1 MHKWLW
7 LLLLLTARVSAV
19 DISPY
24 IVNGTNAN
32 IASYPSFASL
42 AIYISPY
49 QYSSGTYCG
58 ATILNSRYILTAA
71 HCFYGNIYSM
81 LYTVVVPQLED
92 ESQFPNGNVQF
103 ARAAEFY
110 YPDNYVDSSAVYWPN
125 DIAIIKLESD
135 LNVSNFVGVLNS
147 SINNSYD
154 VNGTYKAIGHGYV
167 SSNTAGG
174 TRLLET
180 TLTFVPF
187 ATCSAYY
194 GANLQA
200 SQICFT
206 GPQIGLYKNST
217 CSGDSGGPVYLETGS
232 GLVQVGITSFGPSQC
247 GNPALPVTSVFTEV
261 SDYYSWILRVM
272 NGLETPKYYV
282 TENNGVRQLIA
293 GGTTV
298 SPVSDSGGSSTGLAL
313 LVLGLLMIL
322 RKKNGLYQDYLHSLI
337 KKATN
342 GRLLYYFRVTYKS
355 VVFTIW

>member
-1 MHKWLW
+1 MRKWLW
-7 LLLLLTARVSAV
+7 LLLLLTTRVSAV
-19 DISPY
+19 EISPY

-32 IASYPSFASL
+32 VANYPSFASL

-58 ATILNSRYILTAA
+58 ATVLNSRYILTAA
-71 HCFYGNIYSM
+71 HCIYGNSYTM

-92 ESQFPNGNVQF
+92 ESQFPNSNVQL

-167 SSNTAGG
+167 NGNVAGG

-194 GANLQA
+194 GANLGPGHV
-200 SQICFT
+200 CFT
-206 GPQIGLYKNST
+206 GPQIGSYRNST
-217 CSGDSGGPVYLETGS
+217 CSGDSGGPVYWDSGS
-232 GLVQVGITSFGPSQC
+232 GYVQIGITSFGPSTC

-282 TENNGVRQLIA
+282 TESNGVRQLVA
-293 GGTTV
+293 GGTTTV
-298 SPVSDSGGSSTGLAL
+298 SVSESSSGGGVSL
-313 LVLGLLMIL
+313 LIAFFLGMLMIIRRNNL
-322 RKKNGLYQDYLHSLI
+322 KI
-337 KKATN
+337 
-342 GRLLYYFRVTYKS
+342 
-355 VVFTIW
+355 

>member
-1 MHKWLW
+1 MRKWLW
-7 LLLLLTARVSAV
+7 LLLLLTTRVSAV
-19 DISPY
+19 EISPY

-32 IASYPSFASL
+32 VANYPSFASL

-58 ATILNSRYILTAA
+58 ATVLNSRYILTAA
-71 HCFYGNIYSM
+71 HCIYGKSYTM

-92 ESQFPNGNVQF
+92 ESQFPNGNVQL

-167 SSNTAGG
+167 NGNVAGG

-194 GANLQA
+194 GANLGPGHV
-200 SQICFT
+200 CFT
-206 GPQIGLYKNST
+206 GPQIGSYRNST
-217 CSGDSGGPVYLETGS
+217 CSGDSGGPVYLDSGS
-232 GLVQVGITSFGPSQC
+232 GYVQIGITSFGPSTC

-282 TENNGVRQLIA
+282 TESNGVRQLVA

-298 SPVSDSGGSSTGLAL
+298 SPVTSSDSGGSSTGLAL
-313 LVLGLLMIL
+313 LVLGLLMVL
-322 RKKNGLYQDYLHSLI
+322 RNKNGLYQDCW
-337 KKATN
+337 
-342 GRLLYYFRVTYKS
+342 KS
-355 VVFTIW
+355 

>member
-1 MHKWLW
+1 MRKWLW

-19 DISPY
+19 EISPY

-32 IASYPSFASL
+32 VANYPSFASL

-58 ATILNSRYILTAA
+58 ATVLNSRYILTAA
-71 HCFYGNIYSM
+71 HCIYGNSYTM

-154 VNGTYKAIGHGYV
+154 VSATYKAIGHGYV

-194 GANLQA
+194 GANLGPGHV
-200 SQICFT
+200 CFT
-206 GPQIGLYKNST
+206 GPQIGSYRNST
-217 CSGDSGGPVYLETGS
+217 CSGDSGGPVYWDSGS
-232 GLVQVGITSFGPSQC
+232 GYVQIGITSFGPSTC

-282 TENNGVRQLIA
+282 TESNGVRQLVA

-298 SPVSDSGGSSTGLAL
+298 SPVTSSDSGGSSTGLAL
-313 LVLGLLMIL
+313 LVLGLLMVL
-322 RKKNGLYQDYLHSLI
+322 RNKNGLYQDCW
-337 KKATN
+337 
-342 GRLLYYFRVTYKS
+342 KS
-355 VVFTIW
+355 

>member
-1 MHKWLW
+1 MRKWLW
-7 LLLLLTARVSAV
+7 LLLLLTTRVSAV
-19 DISPY
+19 EISPY

-32 IASYPSFASL
+32 VANYPSFASL

-58 ATILNSRYILTAA
+58 ATVLNSRYILTAA
-71 HCFYGNIYSM
+71 HCIYGNSYTM

-92 ESQFPNGNVQF
+92 ESQFPNGNVQL

-154 VNGTYKAIGHGYV
+154 VNGAYKAIGHGYV
-167 SSNTAGG
+167 NGNVAGG

-194 GANLQA
+194 GANLGPGHV
-200 SQICFT
+200 CFT
-206 GPQIGLYKNST
+206 GPQIGSYRNST
-217 CSGDSGGPVYLETGS
+217 CSGDSGGPVYWDSGS
-232 GLVQVGITSFGPSQC
+232 GYVQIGITSFGPSTC

-282 TENNGVRQLIA
+282 TESNGVRQLVA
-293 GGTTV
+293 GGTTTV
-298 SPVSDSGGSSTGLAL
+298 SVSESSSGGGVSL
-313 LVLGLLMIL
+313 LIAFFLGMLMIIRRNNL
-322 RKKNGLYQDYLHSLI
+322 KI
-337 KKATN
+337 
-342 GRLLYYFRVTYKS
+342 
-355 VVFTIW
+355 

>member
-71 HCFYGNIYSM
+71 HCFYGNSYSM

-110 YPDNYVDSSAVYWPN
+110 YPDNYIDSSAVYWPN

-167 SSNTAGG
+167 NGNVTGG

-187 ATCSAYY
+187 TTCSAYY
-194 GANLQA
+194 GPNLQA

-337 KKATN
+337 KNATN

>member
-1 MHKWLW
+1 MRKWLW
-7 LLLLLTARVSAV
+7 LLLLLTTRVSAV
-19 DISPY
+19 EISPY

-32 IASYPSFASL
+32 VANYPSFASL

-58 ATILNSRYILTAA
+58 ATVLNSRYILTAA
-71 HCFYGNIYSM
+71 HCIYGNSYTM

-135 LNVSNFVGVLNS
+135 LNVSNFVGALNS

-167 SSNTAGG
+167 NGNVAGG
-174 TRLLET
+174 PRLLET

-206 GPQIGLYKNST
+206 GPNIGGYRNST
-217 CSGDSGGPVYLETGS
+217 CSGDSGGPVYLDSGS
-232 GLVQVGITSFGPSQC
+232 GYVQIGITSFGPSTC

-282 TENNGVRQLIA
+282 TESNGVRQLVA

-298 SPVSDSGGSSTGLAL
+298 SPVTSSDSGGSSTGLAL
-313 LVLGLLMIL
+313 LVLGLLMVL
-322 RKKNGLYQDYLHSLI
+322 RNKNGLY
-337 KKATN
+337 
-342 GRLLYYFRVTYKS
+342 
-355 VVFTIW
+355 

>member
-1 MHKWLW
+1 MRKWLW
-7 LLLLLTARVSAV
+7 LLLLLTTRVSAV
-19 DISPY
+19 EISPY

-32 IASYPSFASL
+32 VANYPSFASL

-58 ATILNSRYILTAA
+58 ATVLNSRYILTAA
-71 HCFYGNIYSM
+71 HCIYGNSYTM

-167 SSNTAGG
+167 NGNVAGG
-174 TRLLET
+174 PRLLET

-206 GPQIGLYKNST
+206 GRI
-217 CSGDSGGPVYLETGS
+217 
-232 GLVQVGITSFGPSQC
+232 
-247 GNPALPVTSVFTEV
+247 
-261 SDYYSWILRVM
+261 
-272 NGLETPKYYV
+272 
-282 TENNGVRQLIA
+282 
-293 GGTTV
+293 
-298 SPVSDSGGSSTGLAL
+298 
-313 LVLGLLMIL
+313 
-322 RKKNGLYQDYLHSLI
+322 
-337 KKATN
+337 
-342 GRLLYYFRVTYKS
+342 
-355 VVFTIW
+355 

>member
-1 MHKWLW
+1 MRKWLW
-7 LLLLLTARVSAV
+7 LLLLLTTRVSAV
-19 DISPY
+19 EISPY

-32 IASYPSFASL
+32 VANYPSFASL

-58 ATILNSRYILTAA
+58 ATVLNSRYILTAA
-71 HCFYGNIYSM
+71 HCIYGNSYTM

-167 SSNTAGG
+167 NGNVAGG

-194 GANLQA
+194 GANLG
-200 SQICFT
+200 SGHVCFT
-206 GPQIGLYKNST
+206 GPQIGSYRNST
-217 CSGDSGGPVYLETGS
+217 CSGDSGGPVYLDSGS
-232 GLVQVGITSFGPSQC
+232 GYVQIGITSFGPSTC

-282 TENNGVRQLIA
+282 TESNGVRQLVA

-298 SPVSDSGGSSTGLAL
+298 SPVTSSDSGGSSTGLAL
-313 LVLGLLMIL
+313 LVLGLLMVL
-322 RKKNGLYQDYLHSLI
+322 RNKNGLYQDCW
-337 KKATN
+337 
-342 GRLLYYFRVTYKS
+342 KS
-355 VVFTIW
+355 

>member
-1 MHKWLW
+1 
-7 LLLLLTARVSAV
+7 
-19 DISPY
+19 
-24 IVNGTNAN
+24 
-32 IASYPSFASL
+32 
-42 AIYISPY
+42 
-49 QYSSGTYCG
+49 
-58 ATILNSRYILTAA
+58 
-71 HCFYGNIYSM
+71 M

-92 ESQFPNGNVQF
+92 ESQFPNGNVQL

-167 SSNTAGG
+167 NGNVAGG

-194 GANLQA
+194 GANLGPGHV
-200 SQICFT
+200 CFT
-206 GPQIGLYKNST
+206 GPQIGSYRNST
-217 CSGDSGGPVYLETGS
+217 CSGDSGGPVYWDSGS
-232 GLVQVGITSFGPSQC
+232 GYVQIGITSFGPSTC

-282 TENNGVRQLIA
+282 TESNGVRQLVA
-293 GGTTV
+293 GGTTTV
-298 SPVSDSGGSSTGLAL
+298 SVSESSSGGGVSL
-313 LVLGLLMIL
+313 LIAFFLGMLMIIRRNNL
-322 RKKNGLYQDYLHSLI
+322 KI
-337 KKATN
+337 
-342 GRLLYYFRVTYKS
+342 
-355 VVFTIW
+355 

>member
-19 DISPY
+19 EISPY

-71 HCFYGNIYSM
+71 HCFYGNSYSM

-154 VNGTYKAIGHGYV
+154 VSATYKAIGHAYV

-206 GPQIGLYKNST
+206 GPNIGGYRN
-217 CSGDSGGPVYLETGS
+217 
-232 GLVQVGITSFGPSQC
+232 
-247 GNPALPVTSVFTEV
+247 
-261 SDYYSWILRVM
+261 
-272 NGLETPKYYV
+272 
-282 TENNGVRQLIA
+282 
-293 GGTTV
+293 
-298 SPVSDSGGSSTGLAL
+298 
-313 LVLGLLMIL
+313 
-322 RKKNGLYQDYLHSLI
+322 
-337 KKATN
+337 
-342 GRLLYYFRVTYKS
+342 
-355 VVFTIW
+355 

>member
-19 DISPY
+19 EISPY

-71 HCFYGNIYSM
+71 HCFYGNSYSM

-110 YPDNYVDSSAVYWPN
+110 YPDNYIDSSTVYWPN

-167 SSNTAGG
+167 NGNVAGG

-194 GANLQA
+194 GPNLQA

-322 RKKNGLYQDYLHSLI
+322 RKKNG
-337 KKATN
+337 
-342 GRLLYYFRVTYKS
+342 
-355 VVFTIW
+355 

>member
-1 MHKWLW
+1 MRKWLW
-7 LLLLLTARVSAV
+7 LLLLLTTRVSAV
-19 DISPY
+19 EISPY

-32 IASYPSFASL
+32 VANYPSFASL

-58 ATILNSRYILTAA
+58 ATVLNSRYILTAA
-71 HCFYGNIYSM
+71 HCIYGNSYTM

-92 ESQFPNGNVQF
+92 ESQFPNGNVQL

-167 SSNTAGG
+167 NGNVAGG

-187 ATCSAYY
+187 VTCSAYY
-194 GANLQA
+194 GANLGPGHV
-200 SQICFT
+200 CFT
-206 GPQIGLYKNST
+206 GPQIGSYRNST
-217 CSGDSGGPVYLETGS
+217 CSGDSGGPVYWDSGS
-232 GLVQVGITSFGPSQC
+232 GYVQIGITSFGPSTC

-282 TENNGVRQLIA
+282 TESNGVRQLVA

-298 SPVSDSGGSSTGLAL
+298 SPVTSSDSGGSSTGLAL
-313 LVLGLLMIL
+313 LVLGLLMVL
-322 RKKNGLYQDYLHSLI
+322 RNKNGLYQDCW
-337 KKATN
+337 
-342 GRLLYYFRVTYKS
+342 KS
-355 VVFTIW
+355 

>member
-1 MHKWLW
+1 MRKWLW
-7 LLLLLTARVSAV
+7 LLLLLTTRVSAV
-19 DISPY
+19 EISPY

-32 IASYPSFASL
+32 VANYPSFASL

-58 ATILNSRYILTAA
+58 ATVLNSRYILTAA
-71 HCFYGNIYSM
+71 HCIYGNSYTM

-167 SSNTAGG
+167 NGNVDGG

-194 GANLQA
+194 GANLGPGHV
-200 SQICFT
+200 CFT
-206 GPQIGLYKNST
+206 GPQIGSYRNST
-217 CSGDSGGPVYLETGS
+217 CSGDSGGPVYWDSGS
-232 GLVQVGITSFGPSQC
+232 GYVQIGITSFGPSTC

-282 TENNGVRQLIA
+282 TESNGVRQLVA
-293 GGTTV
+293 GGTTTV
-298 SPVSDSGGSSTGLAL
+298 SVSESSSGGGVSL
-313 LVLGLLMIL
+313 LIAFFLGMLMIIRRNNL
-322 RKKNGLYQDYLHSLI
+322 KI
-337 KKATN
+337 
-342 GRLLYYFRVTYKS
+342 
-355 VVFTIW
+355 

>member
-1 MHKWLW
+1 
-7 LLLLLTARVSAV
+7 
-19 DISPY
+19 
-24 IVNGTNAN
+24 
-32 IASYPSFASL
+32 
-42 AIYISPY
+42 
-49 QYSSGTYCG
+49 
-58 ATILNSRYILTAA
+58 
-71 HCFYGNIYSM
+71 M

-154 VNGTYKAIGHGYV
+154 VSGTYKAIGHGYV
-167 SSNTAGG
+167 NGNVAGG

-194 GANLQA
+194 GANLGPGNV
-200 SQICFT
+200 CFT
-206 GPQIGLYKNST
+206 GPQIGSYRNST
-217 CSGDSGGPVYLETGS
+217 CSGDSGGPVYWDSGS
-232 GLVQVGITSFGPSQC
+232 GYVQIGITSFGPSTC

-282 TENNGVRQLIA
+282 TESNGVRQLVA
-293 GGTTV
+293 GGTTTV
-298 SPVSDSGGSSTGLAL
+298 SVSESSSGGGVSL
-313 LVLGLLMIL
+313 LIAFFLGMLMIIRRNNL
-322 RKKNGLYQDYLHSLI
+322 KI
-337 KKATN
+337 
-342 GRLLYYFRVTYKS
+342 
-355 VVFTIW
+355 

>member
-1 MHKWLW
+1 MRKWLW
-7 LLLLLTARVSAV
+7 LLLLLTTRVSAV
-19 DISPY
+19 EISPY

-32 IASYPSFASL
+32 VANYPSFASL

-58 ATILNSRYILTAA
+58 ATVLNSRYILTAA
-71 HCFYGNIYSM
+71 HCIYGNSYTM

-92 ESQFPNGNVQF
+92 ESQFPNGNVQL

-135 LNVSNFVGVLNS
+135 LNVSNFAGVLNS

-167 SSNTAGG
+167 NGNVAGG

-194 GANLQA
+194 GANLGPGHV
-200 SQICFT
+200 CFT
-206 GPQIGLYKNST
+206 GPQIGSYRNST
-217 CSGDSGGPVYLETGS
+217 CSGDSGGPVYWDSGS
-232 GLVQVGITSFGPSQC
+232 GYVQIGITSFGPSTC

-282 TENNGVRQLIA
+282 TESNGVRQLVA

-298 SPVSDSGGSSTGLAL
+298 SPVTSSDSGGSSTGLAL
-313 LVLGLLMIL
+313 LVLGLLMVL
-322 RKKNGLYQDYLHSLI
+322 RNKNGLYQDCW
-337 KKATN
+337 K
-342 GRLLYYFRVTYKS
+342 
-355 VVFTIW
+355 

>member
-1 MHKWLW
+1 MRKWLW
-7 LLLLLTARVSAV
+7 LLLLLTTRVSAV
-19 DISPY
+19 EISPY

-32 IASYPSFASL
+32 VANYPSFASL

-58 ATILNSRYILTAA
+58 ATVLNSRYILTAA
-71 HCFYGNIYSM
+71 HCIYGNSYTM

-135 LNVSNFVGVLNS
+135 LNESNFVGVLNS

-167 SSNTAGG
+167 NGNVAGG

-206 GPQIGLYKNST
+206 GPNIGGYRNST
-217 CSGDSGGPVYLETGS
+217 CSGDSGGPVYLDSGS
-232 GLVQVGITSFGPSQC
+232 GYVQIGITSFGPSTC

-282 TENNGVRQLIA
+282 TESNGVRQLVA

-298 SPVSDSGGSSTGLAL
+298 SPVTSSDSGGSSTGLAL
-313 LVLGLLMIL
+313 LVLGLLMVL
-322 RKKNGLYQDYLHSLI
+322 RNKNGLYQDCW
-337 KKATN
+337 
-342 GRLLYYFRVTYKS
+342 KS
-355 VVFTIW
+355 

>member
-1 MHKWLW
+1 MRKWLW
-7 LLLLLTARVSAV
+7 LLLLLTTRVSAV
-19 DISPY
+19 EISPY

-32 IASYPSFASL
+32 VANYPSFASL

-58 ATILNSRYILTAA
+58 ATVLNSRYILTAA
-71 HCFYGNIYSM
+71 HCIYGNSYTM

-92 ESQFPNGNVQF
+92 ESQFPNGNVQL

-154 VNGTYKAIGHGYV
+154 ENGTYKAIGHGYV
-167 SSNTAGG
+167 NGNVAGG

-194 GANLQA
+194 GANLGPGHV
-200 SQICFT
+200 CFT
-206 GPQIGLYKNST
+206 GPQIGSYRN
-217 CSGDSGGPVYLETGS
+217 P
-232 GLVQVGITSFGPSQC
+232 
-247 GNPALPVTSVFTEV
+247 PALGIPEVLSIGIVALDMCKLGSPVLDHQPVAIQRCPLPR
-261 SDYYSWILRVM
+261 YSRKYPIITV
-272 NGLETPKYYV
+272 GYYV
-282 TENNGVRQLIA
+282 
-293 GGTTV
+293 
-298 SPVSDSGGSSTGLAL
+298 S
-313 LVLGLLMIL
+313 
-322 RKKNGLYQDYLHSLI
+322 
-337 KKATN
+337 
-342 GRLLYYFRVTYKS
+342 
-355 VVFTIW
+355 

>member
-1 MHKWLW
+1 MRKWLW
-7 LLLLLTARVSAV
+7 LLLLLTTRVSAV
-19 DISPY
+19 EISPY

-32 IASYPSFASL
+32 VANYPSFASL

-58 ATILNSRYILTAA
+58 ATVLNSRYILTAA
-71 HCFYGNIYSM
+71 HCIYGNSYTM

-167 SSNTAGG
+167 NGNVAGG

-194 GANLQA
+194 GANLG
-200 SQICFT
+200 SGHVCFT
-206 GPQIGLYKNST
+206 GPQIGSYRNST
-217 CSGDSGGPVYLETGS
+217 CSGDSGGPVYLDSGS
-232 GLVQVGITSFGPSQC
+232 GYVQIGITSFGPSTC

-261 SDYYSWILRVM
+261 SV
-272 NGLETPKYYV
+272 
-282 TENNGVRQLIA
+282 
-293 GGTTV
+293 
-298 SPVSDSGGSSTGLAL
+298 
-313 LVLGLLMIL
+313 
-322 RKKNGLYQDYLHSLI
+322 
-337 KKATN
+337 
-342 GRLLYYFRVTYKS
+342 
-355 VVFTIW
+355 

>member
-1 MHKWLW
+1 MRKWLW
-7 LLLLLTARVSAV
+7 LLLLLTTRVSAV
-19 DISPY
+19 EISPY

-32 IASYPSFASL
+32 VANYPSFASL

-58 ATILNSRYILTAA
+58 ATVLNSRYILTAA
-71 HCFYGNIYSM
+71 HCIYGNSYTM

-92 ESQFPNGNVQF
+92 ESQFPNVNVQF

-167 SSNTAGG
+167 NGNVAGG

-206 GPQIGLYKNST
+206 GPNIGGYRNST
-217 CSGDSGGPVYLETGS
+217 CSGDSGGPVYLDSGS
-232 GLVQVGITSFGPSQC
+232 GYVQIGITSFGPSTC

-282 TENNGVRQLIA
+282 TESNGVRQLVA

-298 SPVSDSGGSSTGLAL
+298 SPVTSSDSGGSSTGLAL
-313 LVLGLLMIL
+313 LVLGLLMVL
-322 RKKNGLYQDYLHSLI
+322 RNKNGLYQDCW
-337 KKATN
+337 
-342 GRLLYYFRVTYKS
+342 KS
-355 VVFTIW
+355 

>member
-1 MHKWLW
+1 MRKWLW
-7 LLLLLTARVSAV
+7 LLLLLTTRVSAV
-19 DISPY
+19 EISPY

-32 IASYPSFASL
+32 VANYPSFASL

-58 ATILNSRYILTAA
+58 ATVLNSRYILTAA
-71 HCFYGNIYSM
+71 HCIYGNSYTM

-92 ESQFPNGNVQF
+92 ESQFPNGNVQL

-135 LNVSNFVGVLNS
+135 LNVSNFAGVLNS

-167 SSNTAGG
+167 NGNVAGG

-194 GANLQA
+194 GANLGPGHV
-200 SQICFT
+200 CFT
-206 GPQIGLYKNST
+206 GPQIGSYRNST
-217 CSGDSGGPVYLETGS
+217 CSGDSGGPVYLDSGS
-232 GLVQVGITSFGPSQC
+232 GYVQIGITSFGPSTC

-282 TENNGVRQLIA
+282 TESNGVRQLVA

-298 SPVSDSGGSSTGLAL
+298 SPVTSSDSGGSSTGLAL
-313 LVLGLLMIL
+313 LVLGLLMVL
-322 RKKNGLYQDYLHSLI
+322 RNKNGLYQDCW
-337 KKATN
+337 
-342 GRLLYYFRVTYKS
+342 KS
-355 VVFTIW
+355 

>member
-1 MHKWLW
+1 
-7 LLLLLTARVSAV
+7 
-19 DISPY
+19 
-24 IVNGTNAN
+24 
-32 IASYPSFASL
+32 
-42 AIYISPY
+42 
-49 QYSSGTYCG
+49 
-58 ATILNSRYILTAA
+58 LTAA
-71 HCFYGNIYSM
+71 HCIYGNSYTM

-167 SSNTAGG
+167 NGNVAGG

-194 GANLQA
+194 GANLGPGHV
-200 SQICFT
+200 CFT
-206 GPQIGLYKNST
+206 GPQIGSYRNST
-217 CSGDSGGPVYLETGS
+217 CSGDSGGPVYLDSGS
-232 GLVQVGITSFGPSQC
+232 GYVQIGITSFGPSTC

-282 TENNGVRQLIA
+282 TESNGVRQLVA

-298 SPVSDSGGSSTGLAL
+298 SPVTSSDSGGSSTGLAL
-313 LVLGLLMIL
+313 LVLGLLMVL
-322 RKKNGLYQDYLHSLI
+322 RNKNGLYQDCW
-337 KKATN
+337 
-342 GRLLYYFRVTYKS
+342 KS
-355 VVFTIW
+355 

>member
-1 MHKWLW
+1 MRKWLW
-7 LLLLLTARVSAV
+7 LLLLLTTRVSAV
-19 DISPY
+19 EISPY

-32 IASYPSFASL
+32 VANYPSFASL

-58 ATILNSRYILTAA
+58 ATVLNSRYILTAA
-71 HCFYGNIYSM
+71 HCIYGNSYTM

-92 ESQFPNGNVQF
+92 ESQFPNGNVQL

-154 VNGTYKAIGHGYV
+154 VSGTYKAIGHGYV
-167 SSNTAGG
+167 NGNVAGG

-206 GPQIGLYKNST
+206 GPNIGGYRNST
-217 CSGDSGGPVYLETGS
+217 CSGDSGGPVYLDSGS
-232 GLVQVGITSFGPSQC
+232 GYVQIGITSFGPSTC

-282 TENNGVRQLIA
+282 TESNGVRQLVA

-298 SPVSDSGGSSTGLAL
+298 SPVTSSDSGGSSTGLAL
-313 LVLGLLMIL
+313 LVLGVLMVL
-322 RKKNGLYQDYLHSLI
+322 RNKNGLYQDCW
-337 KKATN
+337 
-342 GRLLYYFRVTYKS
+342 KS
-355 VVFTIW
+355 

>member
-1 MHKWLW
+1 MRKWLW
-7 LLLLLTARVSAV
+7 LLLLLTMRVSAV
-19 DISPY
+19 EISPY

-32 IASYPSFASL
+32 VANYPSFASL

-58 ATILNSRYILTAA
+58 ATVLNSRYILTAA
-71 HCFYGNIYSM
+71 HCIYGDSYAM
-81 LYTVVVPQLED
+81 LYTVAIPQLQD
-92 ESQFPNGNVQF
+92 ESDYPNGNVQF
-103 ARAAEFY
+103 ARGSEFY
-110 YPDNYVDSSAVYWPN
+110 YPDSYVNSSSVYWPN

-167 SSNTAGG
+167 NGNVAGG

-194 GANLQA
+194 GANLG
-200 SQICFT
+200 SGHVCFT
-206 GPQIGLYKNST
+206 GVQSGSYRNST
-217 CSGDSGGPVYLETGS
+217 CSGDSGGPVYWESGS
-232 GLVQVGITSFGPSQC
+232 GYVQIGITSFGPSTC

-261 SDYYSWILRVM
+261 SDYYGWILRVM

-282 TENNGVRQLIA
+282 TESNGVRQLIV
-293 GGTTV
+293 GRTTAAVV
-298 SPVSDSGGSSTGLAL
+298 SESSSGGSVSF
-313 LVLGLLMIL
+313 LVAFILGILMII
-322 RKKNGLYQDYLHSLI
+322 RRNNLYI
-337 KKATN
+337 
-342 GRLLYYFRVTYKS
+342 
-355 VVFTIW
+355 